1 MGELKFLFY
10 QVLADDMIVVR
21 SVPVLEHFSRL
32 RLLPRIKLCSP
43 KLLVALTVEKY
54 FWLTFG
60 LPLFLFLV
68 IDASFREDD
77 HVKHAELLIAVFAR
91 LVLDVL
97 VVVVIHE
104 AEPLDNWIASHF
116 PLGLRFGMGCVKL
129 LALVLN

>member
-1 MGELKFLFY
+1 ML
-10 QVLADDMIVVR
+10 
-21 SVPVLEHFSRL
+21 L
-32 RLLPRIKLCSP
+32 RTKLRSP

-54 FWLTFG
+54 LWLTFG

-104 AEPLDNWIASHF
+104 AEPLDNWVASHF

-129 LALVLN
+129 LTLVLN

>member
-21 SVPVLEHFSRL
+21 SVPVLEHFSSL
-32 RLLPRIKLCSP
+32 RLFLRIKLRSL
-43 KLLVALTVEKY
+43 KLFVALSVDKY

-68 IDASFREDD
+68 VDTGFREDD
-77 HVKHAELLIAVFAR
+77 HVKHAELLIAIFAR

-104 AEPLDNWIASHF
+104 AEPLDNWVA
-116 PLGLRFGMGCVKL
+116 
-129 LALVLN
+129 